1 VAGSPSGGL
10 VFLVSGTPMS
20 QQSIF
25 TKKIAVI
32 GLGYVGLP
40 VAVSFAAKGFDV
52 LGFDINPKRLLEL
65 KKGLDSTS
73 SVNAE
78 ELSSDTLIFSAN
90 EKDLCDRDVLIV
102 AVPTPVD
109 QTKQPD
115 LSPFRSAA
123 ITVGRNLK
131 PNAVVVFESTVYPG
145 ATEEVAAPLLEKES
159 GLKLGQEFE
168 IGYSPERINPGDNQR
183 GFSDITKIVSASS
196 DEAAKMLAE
205 LYGSVVTA
213 GIHLA
218 SSIKVAEASKVI
230 ENTQRDLNIA
240 LMNELSML
248 FQQLDIDTRDVLA
261 GSATKWNFLPFQPG
275 LVGGH
280 CIGVDPYYLTHKAHE
295 IGMTPQVILAGRGT
309 NEAMPAFVAG
319 KIIQEGVKIGLP
331 TPPKIAVLGVTYKAD
346 VPDTR
351 NSKVVDLVQELEKFG
366 ADVVAHDP
374 LADPA
379 EVEAEYGITLSSY
392 EALSGADA
400 VILAV
405 PHSHYLQG
413 QTGWA
418 KVSGLLKN
426 SMGLVA
432 DIPAILERDNIP
444 DGITLWRL

>member
-1 VAGSPSGGL
+1 
-10 VFLVSGTPMS
+10 MS
-20 QQSIF
+20 QQSIYM
-25 TKKIAVI
+25 KKIAVI

-40 VAVSFAAKGFDV
+40 VAVSFASKGFDV
-52 LGFDINPKRLLEL
+52 LGFDISPKRLSEL
-65 KKGLDSTS
+65 KEGQDSTS
-73 SVNAE
+73 SVSAE
-78 ELSSDTLIFSAN
+78 DLSTDTLTFSAN

-109 QTKQPD
+109 QTKKPD
-115 LSPFRSAA
+115 LSPFKSAA
-123 ITVGRNLK
+123 ETVGRNMK
-131 PNAVVVFESTVYPG
+131 TGAVVVFESTVYPG
-145 ATEEVAAPLLEKES
+145 ATEEVATPLLEQAS
-159 GLKLGQEFE
+159 GFKLGQNFE

-196 DEAAKMLAE
+196 DKTAKMLAE

-218 SSIKVAEASKVI
+218 PSIKVAEASKVI

-248 FQQLDIDTRDVLA
+248 FQQLNIDTRDVLA
-261 GSATKWNFLPFQPG
+261 GSGTKWNFLPFQPG

-319 KIIQEGVKIGLP
+319 KIIQEGVKLGLP
-331 TPPKIAVLGVTYKAD
+331 TPPKIAILGVTYKAD

-351 NSKVVDLVQELEKFG
+351 NSKVVDLVRELEKFG
-366 ADVVAHDP
+366 AEVAVHDP

-379 EVEAEYGITLSSY
+379 EVKAEYGITLSNY
-392 EALSGADA
+392 ETLFGAN
-400 VILAV
+400 VVVLAV
-405 PHSHYLQG
+405 PHSYYLQG
-413 QTGWA
+413 QNGWE
-418 KVSGLLKN
+418 KIGGILKN
-426 SMGLVA
+426 TLGLVA
-432 DIPAILERDNIP
+432 DIPALLDRDNIP